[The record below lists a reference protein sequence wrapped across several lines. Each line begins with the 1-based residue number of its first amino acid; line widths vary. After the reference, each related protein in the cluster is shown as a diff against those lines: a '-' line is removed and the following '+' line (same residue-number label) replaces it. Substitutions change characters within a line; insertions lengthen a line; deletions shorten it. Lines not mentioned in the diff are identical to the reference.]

1 MKKRIISALLTSALI
16 LSLTACGADTETPDT
31 TEGAEATTTAA
42 VEEDTAE
49 ATTTTAP
56 ETEETTTTTEAPPV
70 EAAKI
75 TTFSGLKNGYMAFS
89 ADNDKS
95 YLYNIKDKTFTEIDS
110 EYCTFQYGDGG
121 LYAYATCIT
130 DSVAMIVTNP
140 YENQCIGAVIDLS
153 NGEIILEMNED
164 SDVYYA
170 GQYNN
175 ITGDML
181 FIQKEES
188 FEGNTIKFAVMNSKG
203 EWLNDF
209 SDSEV
214 FYVGKDY
221 WHGRPFDGNLL
232 MYKEDGNGGFSYY
245 IYSLENKTHTPVN
258 LPSGY
263 WTFYSYG
270 LGDKLL
276 LEPYSNNVPDY
287 YYYDFWY
294 LLDGQ
299 GEITPLEYNVLGLS
313 DYGILTKEKKILDT
327 ETLEVIYDFSEY
339 GERDYWFLE
348 DYRGNVAIAS
358 PEERYAVE
366 LENPNGDRY
375 IGIFDKSGNELV
387 KPFKVEFSFWDS
399 FFSGDYFVAYESFEG
414 NAIANCATGEV
425 KTYENTK
432 DELGYYIKAFDEESG
447 LMVVESDG
455 YYYLVDPADPE
466 TLINP
471 FEITE

>member
-1 MKKRIISALLTSALI
+1 MKKRILSILLMSALV
-16 LSLTACGADTETPDT
+16 LSMTACGADTETPDT

-42 VEEDTAE
+42 VEEDTPE
-49 ATTTTAP
+49 ATTTAP
-56 ETEETTTTTEAPPV
+56 ETEAITTTTEAPPV

-95 YLYNIKDKTFTEIDS
+95 YIYNIKNNAFTEIDS
-110 EYCTFQYGDGG
+110 EYCTFQYGDDMV
-121 LYAYATCIT
+121 YATCIT
-130 DSVAMIVTNP
+130 DNVAMIVTNP
-140 YENQCIGAVIDLS
+140 YESQCIGAVIDLS

-164 SDVYYA
+164 SDVYY
-170 GQYNN
+170 GGLYNN

-209 SDSEV
+209 SDSEA

-232 MYKEDGNGGFSYY
+232 MYKEDGNGGYSYY

-258 LPSGY
+258 LPSDY
-263 WTFYSYG
+263 WTFSSYG

-276 LEPYSNNVPDY
+276 LAPYY
-287 YYYDFWY
+287 ALGTWY

-299 GEITPLEYNVLGLS
+299 GETTPLEYKVSGLS
-313 DYGILTKEKKILDT
+313 DYGILTEEKKILDT

-339 GERDYWFLE
+339 GEGDSWYSYDYGF
-348 DYRGNVAIAS
+348 NVAIAS
-358 PEERYAVE
+358 PEERYAVK
-366 LENPNGDRY
+366 LENPNGDSY
-375 IGIFDKSGNELV
+375 IGIYDKSGNELV
-387 KPFKVEFSFWDS
+387 KPFKVEFSWNG

-432 DELGYYIKAFDEESG
+432 DELGYYIKDFDEELG

-455 YYYLVDPADPE
+455 YYYLVDPANPE

-471 FEITE
+471 FEIAE

>member
-1 MKKRIISALLTSALI
+1 MKKRILSTMLMAAML
-16 LSLTACGADTETPDT
+16 LSLTACGADTESPEST
-31 TEGAEATTTAA
+31 TEGTKATTTAA
-42 VEEDTAE
+42 IEEDTAE
-49 ATTTTAP
+49 ATTTTAAV
-56 ETEETTTTTEAPPV
+56 TEEITTTTEAPPV

-95 YLYNIKDKTFTEIDS
+95 YLYNIKNNAFTEIDS
-110 EYCTFQYGDGG
+110 EYCTFQYDDDR
-121 LYAYATCIT
+121 AYATCIT
-130 DSVAMIVTNP
+130 DNVAIIVTNP
-140 YENQCIGAVIDLS
+140 YEYQCIGAVIDLS

-164 SDVYYA
+164 SDVYYT
-170 GQYNN
+170 GQCNN

-209 SDSEV
+209 SDSEA

-232 MYKEDGNGGFSYY
+232 MYKEDGNGGYSYY

-258 LPSGY
+258 LPSDY
-263 WTFYSYG
+263 WTYYSYAYG

-276 LEPYSNNVPDY
+276 LTPFNSLDPVY
-287 YYYDFWY
+287 Y

-299 GEITPLEYNVLGLS
+299 GEITPLEYKVLGIS
-313 DYGILTKEKKILDT
+313 DYGILTEEKKILDT

-339 GERDYWFLE
+339 EERDSWDLV
-348 DYRGNVAIAS
+348 DYRSNVTIAS
-358 PEERYAVE
+358 LEERYAE
-366 LENPNGDRY
+366 RLTNPNGDYY
-375 IGIFDKSGNELV
+375 IGIYDKSGNELV
-387 KPFKVEFSFWDS
+387 KPFKDEFGWNG
-399 FFSGDYFVAYESFEG
+399 FFSGDYFVAYDSTGG
-414 NAIANCATGEV
+414 NVIVNCSTGEI
-425 KTYENTK
+425 KTYEKTI
-432 DELGYYIKAFDEESG
+432 DDLGYYIEAFDEELG
-447 LMVVESDG
+447 LMVVKSDE
-455 YYYLVDPADPE
+455 YYYLVDPAAPE

-471 FEITE
+471 FEIAE